1 MLALFQGGTYMYTE
15 CTIIMRNCWR
25 LQSKNLNCMYNIG
38 RDQRYRYTC
47 SCGLETQNSK
57 KCCKCKK
64 SKLEYICIL
73 FSQPLSLEE
82 MIARREAEKKAQE
95 KVCYCI

>member
-1 MLALFQGGTYMYTE
+1 
-15 CTIIMRNCWR
+15 
-25 LQSKNLNCMYNIG
+25 MYNIV

-47 SCGLETQNSK
+47 SCGSETQNSK

-82 MIARREAEKKAQE
+82 MIARRDGEKKAQE
-95 KVCYCI
+95 KVWYCTIELKYNYTKSYGT